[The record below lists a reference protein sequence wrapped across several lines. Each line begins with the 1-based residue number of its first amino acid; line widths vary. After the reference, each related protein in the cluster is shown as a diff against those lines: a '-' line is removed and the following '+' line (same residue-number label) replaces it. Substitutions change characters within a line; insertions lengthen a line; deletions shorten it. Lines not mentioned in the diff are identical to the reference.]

1 MTRTQLLVL
10 RGPAWLASRPGMA
23 LIAAALLVFLAALY
37 AFGRWHAGFDAR
49 RALDAQA
56 ALQATLGE
64 RDATIA
70 QLRLK
75 VAELDNLKAAQERE
89 RQEVSKTIG
98 ELQAEVARQSQQL
111 DFLRG
116 VVAGGAAPAPSVA
129 IRELRVTPTQ
139 VPRRYLLRIA
149 LARPGRP
156 EREVT
161 GSLRITVE
169 GQRSGRLAR
178 LELREV
184 SPSRAAQLTYRF
196 LYFENLEQELVLP
209 TGFQPERVLVEVR
222 PAERGAAPVT
232 RTLLWAVDGPT

>member
-1 MTRTQLLVL
+1 MRRTQLLVL

-70 QLRLK
+70 ELRLK
-75 VAELDNLKAAQERE
+75 VAELDTLKAAQDRE

-111 DFLRG
+111 
-116 VVAGGAAPAPSVA
+116 
-129 IRELRVTPTQ
+129 T
-139 VPRRYLLRIA
+139 
-149 LARPGRP
+149 
-156 EREVT
+156 
-161 GSLRITVE
+161 
-169 GQRSGRLAR
+169 
-178 LELREV
+178 
-184 SPSRAAQLTYRF
+184 
-196 LYFENLEQELVLP
+196 
-209 TGFQPERVLVEVR
+209 
-222 PAERGAAPVT
+222 
-232 RTLLWAVDGPT
+232 DGL

>member
-1 MTRTQLLVL
+1 MTRTRLLVL

-23 LIAAALLVFLAALY
+23 LIAAALLVVLAALY

-56 ALQATLGE
+56 ALQATLDE

-70 QLRLK
+70 ALRLK
-75 VAELDNLKAAQERE
+75 VAELDTLKASQERE
-89 RQEVSKTIG
+89 RQEVSRTIG
-98 ELQAEVARQSQQL
+98 ELQAEVARKGQQL

-116 VVAGGAAPAPSVA
+116 VVSGGAAPAPTVA
-129 IRELRVTPTQ
+129 IRELRVAPARTAG
-139 VPRRYLLRIA
+139 RHLLRIA

-156 EREVT
+156 DREVT
-161 GSLRITVE
+161 GSVRVAVE
-169 GQRSGRLAR
+169 GQRNGRPAR

-184 SPSRAAQLTYRF
+184 SPARAAQLTYRF
-196 LYFENLEQELVLP
+196 LYFENLEQELALP
-209 TGFQPERVLVEVR
+209 AGFQPERVLVEVR
-222 PAERGAAPVT
+222 PSERGAAPVT

>member
-10 RGPAWLASRPGMA
+10 RGPAWLASRSGLA
-23 LIAAALLVFLAALY
+23 LSAVALLAAIAALY
-37 AFGRWHAGFDAR
+37 GLGRWHAGFDAR
-49 RALDAQA
+49 RALGSKA
-56 ALQATLGE
+56 ALQATLEE

-70 QLRLK
+70 QLRRQ
-75 VAELDNLKAAQERE
+75 VAELDTLKAAQERE
-89 RQEVSKTIG
+89 RQEVSRTIG

-129 IRELRVTPTQ
+129 IRELRVSPAAA
-139 VPRRYLLRIA
+139 PGRYLLRIA

-156 EREVT
+156 EREVAGAVRVT
-161 GSLRITVE
+161 IE
-169 GQRSGRLAR
+169 GQRNGRLAR

-196 LYFENLEQELVLP
+196 LYFENLEQELALP
-209 TGFQPERVLVEVR
+209 AGFQPERVLVEVR
-222 PAERGAAPVT
+222 PSERGAAPVT
-232 RTLLWAVDGPT
+232 RTLLWAVDGPA